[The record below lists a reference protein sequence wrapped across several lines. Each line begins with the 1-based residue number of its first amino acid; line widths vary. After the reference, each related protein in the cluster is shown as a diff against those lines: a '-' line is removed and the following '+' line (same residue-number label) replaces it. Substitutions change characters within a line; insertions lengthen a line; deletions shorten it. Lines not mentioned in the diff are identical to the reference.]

1 MTLDSGE
8 IYVENPRVKNHNPN
22 EAYKNGIGYL
32 PEDRHLHGLILDMD
46 IIKNTTLVN
55 LDMFSKFGWMDE
67 KEEEKKVIDIAER
80 MELKA
85 GSLYD
90 NPSTLSGGNQQ
101 KVVFGKLLV
110 NDIKILIL
118 DEPTKGVDVGAKYA
132 IYEVMNE
139 LAAKGYAIIMVS
151 SEMPEVLGMADRV
164 IVMREGRVSS
174 IFDNINLE
182 QEQILASALPD
193 YNADK

>member
-1 MTLDSGE
+1 
-8 IYVENPRVKNHNPN
+8 VKNHNPN
-22 EAYKNGIGYL
+22 EGFKNGIGYL

-55 LDMFSKFGWMDE
+55 LDMFSKLGWMNE
-67 KEEEKKVIDIAER
+67 KEEEQKVIDIADR

-110 NDIKILIL
+110 NDIKVLIL

-164 IVMREGRVSS
+164 IVMREGKVSS
-174 IFDNINLE
+174 IFDNINLG

-193 YNADK
+193 YNQEI

>member
-1 MTLDSGE
+1 MALTGLVGAGRTEVCQSIIGAMTLDSGE
-8 IYVENPRVKNHNPN
+8 IYVENQRVKNHNPN

-101 KVVFGKLLV
+101 KWFWKA
-110 NDIKILIL
+110 
-118 DEPTKGVDVGAKYA
+118 VG
-132 IYEVMNE
+132 
-139 LAAKGYAIIMVS
+139 
-151 SEMPEVLGMADRV
+151 
-164 IVMREGRVSS
+164 
-174 IFDNINLE
+174 
-182 QEQILASALPD
+182 Q
-193 YNADK
+193 

>member
-1 MTLDSGE
+1 MEINKSG
-8 IYVENPRVKNHNPN
+8 
-22 EAYKNGIGYL
+22 
-32 PEDRHLHGLILDMD
+32 
-46 IIKNTTLVN
+46 
-55 LDMFSKFGWMDE
+55 
-67 KEEEKKVIDIAER
+67 
-80 MELKA
+80 
-85 GSLYD
+85 
-90 NPSTLSGGNQQ
+90 
-101 KVVFGKLLV
+101 FGKLLV